1 MIGPQK
7 LIDPARLA
15 HVYISPRQRAQVI
28 FGLLFKG
35 DKGGRELREGV
46 KVETTE
52 GLAGWAYG
60 LYEGLLLGEIRQ
72 GRRERGLERDW
83 DIWRDGCEGG
93 DSRSPQQLADRLDE
107 LIRSIRTL
115 QAPCMHGEKP
125 TDVVLVLCC
134 PDFVPP
140 KALKHPSPPPAPCLT
155 SKSCF

>member
-1 MIGPQK
+1 MIPLKNPFPTKPPTPPFQSLPPAVEPGETTWSQTGRFTGTTELPLTSTGTLQVLSTGSTLIGPQK

-93 DSRSPQQLADRLDE
+93 E
-107 LIRSIRTL
+107 
-115 QAPCMHGEKP
+115 
-125 TDVVLVLCC
+125 
-134 PDFVPP
+134 
-140 KALKHPSPPPAPCLT
+140 
-155 SKSCF
+155 